1 MSRSAGFVIPA
12 VLLGCA
18 LCTARSS
25 VAAERVQLRNGFT
38 LDCDHRE
45 NAPGGRVQLVL
56 DAANRIEVDAASIVS
71 IESLNAEIAAP
82 NGTIPNR
89 SGTAKTQD
97 PSITPDKKATTGDL
111 AALVSAA
118 GTARNIN
125 IDLLQ
130 SVMLAESGGHVH
142 AVSRTGAQ
150 GLMQLMPSTAQALGV
165 QDSFAPDQNL
175 RGGATYLDALLTR
188 YHNNLVLALAAYN
201 AGPGAVDRYHG
212 VPPYRE
218 TIAYVSRIVREFN
231 RRTLTQQRQAALVAG
246 AKLP

>member
-1 MSRSAGFVIPA
+1 MLA
-12 VLLGCA
+12 CA
-18 LCTARSS
+18 LCAARSS

-38 LDCDHRE
+38 LDCDHHE
-45 NAPGGRVQLVL
+45 AVSVGRVQLVI
-56 DAANRIEVDAASIVS
+56 DPANRIEVDASSILSVETVDPRAGQISTNREGATASTVPAVPFTRKLPPLS
-71 IESLNAEIAAP
+71 SPADKQLTPAE
-82 NGTIPNR
+82 
-89 SGTAKTQD
+89 
-97 PSITPDKKATTGDL
+97 L
-111 AALVSAA
+111 AAMVASA

-125 IDLLQ
+125 VDLLQ

-150 GLMQLMPSTAQALGV
+150 GLMQLMPATAHGLGV
-165 QDSFAPDQNL
+165 ENSFAPEQNL

-231 RRTLTQQRQAALVAG
+231 RRTLTQQRHAALVAG